1 MIGNLLFLLRHTGRS
16 VWRGGRRT
24 AVAVLC
30 ITVGVAAVV
39 ALQVAAATVSSAL
52 TSNVR
57 ASNGG
62 DVAVSSQSSPL
73 TAADLTV
80 FTTLHADGRVSA
92 VSAVARLHATASVSG
107 GTIVPFEVNTVE
119 LATYPVAGDP
129 PLVNPQGGSV
139 HALMAHRGDVL
150 VSSVLA
156 DQLGVGIGGHV
167 FVNGIG
173 GAGLSATVRG
183 VLAQATLEHS
193 SVMLVSTTDGGA
205 LTDAPPE
212 YVSVYLGVPGASA
225 PVAAELRS
233 RFPQASVTTVDE
245 ALQSA
250 QQQVHDFREYTL
262 LTGLVTLLVAGV
274 GIFNV
279 MHSVLASRYL
289 EIAMLKAIGYRP
301 RSMFTVL
308 ALEAAVI
315 GLAGGVVGT
324 LVGLAV
330 SGGITAAVARAV
342 AIQAPLVID
351 AGTVALGVA
360 LGLGSTVVFALLPI
374 VRAARLRPLS
384 MLRPNSDAAFT
395 SGAGAT
401 VLLLVV
407 SALLFALLAG
417 AIVGDL
423 VAGFVLVVA
432 AASLAGVFGGIFAA
446 VTAAGAR
453 LRPLHNVT
461 ANRAVLA
468 GLVLLTAATA
478 FWLPAVA
485 VAVGLVAIVWTVAT
499 VAPRNGRMRIG
510 MATRSLDRR
519 RARTAVTLVALL
531 IGIFSMSLTVT
542 VSIGLRDQ
550 LTTALARA
558 GSANLLA
565 VTGISGRDVL
575 IRNAQALPGLQSSL
589 ITTVATAAP
598 TAIDG
603 KPLKA
608 APSDPT
614 ADPGETPYRGLNGV
628 SGYDLAGGG
637 APAGIVAR
645 DGRLLSASDARS
657 HNIILPTRFADP
669 PASLHPGSTVTFQG
683 GAGGH
688 PVTMNVVGLYQR
700 APGYGSRNLVR
711 LYGSDIYGDTS
722 LATALGGG
730 DASTVVTMAVDD
742 ASLVHDSVLLQRA
755 SPGAL
760 VINVND
766 LTAVVRGILNN
777 LLIVLALIA
786 GLTLL
791 AGLTVVGN
799 GVTLAMIERRQEIAM
814 LKAIGFPPRSVTQ
827 MVLLE
832 NALAGLLA
840 GAVSVIV
847 VAVGLAAL
855 SRWVFTTQVGFSAG
869 IAIAVLVIGALI
881 AMLGAWLGSRRAVRL
896 RPTEVLRNT

>member
-1 MIGNLLFLLRHTGRS
+1 M
-16 VWRGGRRT
+16 
-24 AVAVLC
+24 LC

-80 FTTLHADGRVSA
+80 FTTLRSEGRISA
-92 VSAVARLHATASVSG
+92 VTAVARLHATATVSG
-107 GTIVPFEVNTVE
+107 GTIVPFEVNTVD
-119 LATYPVAGDP
+119 LATYPLGGDP
-129 PLVNPQGGSV
+129 PLLNPQGGSV
-139 HALMAHRGDVL
+139 RALMAHRGDVL

-156 DQLGVGIGGHV
+156 DQLGVGIGDHV
-167 FVNGIG
+167 SVDGIG
-173 GAGLSATVRG
+173 GTGLTATVRG

-193 SVMLVSTTDGGA
+193 SVMLVSTTDA
-205 LTDAPPE
+205 SSLTNASPQ
-212 YVSVYLGVPGASA
+212 YISVYMDVPGASA
-225 PVAAELRS
+225 PIAAELRT

-301 RSMFTVL
+301 RSIFTVL
-308 ALEAAVI
+308 AVEAAVL
-315 GLAGGVVGT
+315 GLGGGVIGT
-324 LVGLAV
+324 VVGLAV
-330 SGGITAAVARAV
+330 SGGITSAVAQVA

-351 AGTVALGVA
+351 AGTVVLGLA
-360 LGLGSTVVFALLPI
+360 LGLGSTVLFALLPI

-384 MLRPNSDAAFT
+384 MLRPSSDAAFT
-395 SGAGAT
+395 SGAGMT
-401 VLLLVV
+401 VLLLAV
-407 SALLFALLAG
+407 SAVLFALLAG
-417 AIVGDL
+417 VIVADL
-423 VAGFVLVVA
+423 FAGFVLVLVA
-432 AASLAGVFGGIFAA
+432 ATLAGVFGGIFAA

-453 LRPLHNVT
+453 LRPLHTVR
-461 ANRAVLA
+461 ANWAVLA
-468 GLVLLTAATA
+468 GLAALTAAA
-478 FWLPAVA
+478 GLWLPAVA
-485 VAVGLVAIVWTVAT
+485 IAVGLVAALWAVAT
-499 VAPRNGRMRIG
+499 VIPGNGRIRIG

-542 VSIGLRDQ
+542 VSVSLRGQ
-550 LTTALARA
+550 LTTALASA
-558 GSANLLA
+558 GSTNLVA
-565 VTGISGRDVL
+565 VTSTTGRDVL
-575 IRNAQALPGLQSSL
+575 IRNAHALPGVQSSL
-589 ITTVATAAP
+589 TTTVATAAP
-598 TAIDG
+598 IAIDG

-608 APSDPT
+608 TPPDPN

-628 SGYDLAGGG
+628 SGYDLASGGT
-637 APAGIVAR
+637 PAGIIAR
-645 DGRLLSASDARS
+645 DGRLLTASDA
-657 HNIILPTRFADP
+657 HTTNIILPTGFADP
-669 PASLHPGSTVTFQG
+669 PVSLRPGSTVTFRG
-683 GAGGH
+683 GAGTQA
-688 PVTMNVVGLYQR
+688 VTMTVVGLYDR
-700 APGYGSRNLVR
+700 APGYSSRNLVR
-711 LYGSDIYGDTS
+711 LYGSDIYGDAS
-722 LATALGGG
+722 LANALGGG

-742 ASLVHDSVLLQRA
+742 ANLVRDSVLLQRA

-760 VINVND
+760 VVNVND

-777 LLIVLALIA
+777 LLISLALTA

-855 SRWVFTTQVGFSAG
+855 SRWVFTTKIGFSAG
-869 IAIAVLVIGALI
+869 IAITVLVIGALI

-896 RPTEVLRNT
+896 RPTEVLRNP